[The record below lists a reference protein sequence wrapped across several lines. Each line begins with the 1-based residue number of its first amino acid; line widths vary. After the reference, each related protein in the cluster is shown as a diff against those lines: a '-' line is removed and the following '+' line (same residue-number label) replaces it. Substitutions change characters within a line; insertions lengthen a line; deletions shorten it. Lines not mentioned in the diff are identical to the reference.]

1 MDTEPGASVTETNI
15 LSFMGVYEV
24 VSHTPH
30 EHHHCDRIF
39 GQRPNCDFSSFL
51 SFFSGQR
58 LPYMIKP
65 SSVTKRNNMEG
76 VVKCMGMVY
85 TPHQCWYSDRKSPY
99 WEKSLKVSKFA
110 SGTSLTIPNT
120 LPSWSYQHLTLCTT
134 LGTFLHLPGAK
145 MTILA
150 SNSPLGRERTIL
162 QILKCLKN
170 HPKVVNALN

>member
-1 MDTEPGASVTETNI
+1 MISDFWSQSLTDMKPGAPVTESNI

-99 WEKSLKVSKFA
+99 LEKSWKVSEGT
-110 SGTSLTIPNT
+110 SGTWITIPNT
-120 LPSWSYQHLTLCTT
+120 SLLMALTIFNPLNRTWAISRPPR
-134 LGTFLHLPGAK
+134 GK
-145 MTILA
+145 ILVY
-150 SNSPLGRERTIL
+150 GI
-162 QILKCLKN
+162 
-170 HPKVVNALN
+170 